1 MSNNNSTLLPC
12 KYNLAPFTNSSAPS
26 RSSSCSP
33 AKRWI
38 MQTTYDI
45 WRRRTRT
52 KRRRFLSSR
61 KNFAR
66 SIIER
71 KSLRDSAISCMRP
84 STSVFWRLAKWRLSS
99 TDRRTPIKKKFNKG
113 LGGLFPWLTFC
124 RAQRLVNGL
133 VAGRERRDYRAVIR
147 ASRARKV
154 FNSPRQEYNHEQ
166 GGFGTRCAL
175 YIYLH
180 PTAANSTSI

>member
-1 MSNNNSTLLPC
+1 MNYANYVRHMEKEDEDEEEEEEEVPF
-12 KYNLAPFTNSSAPS
+12 LAQKF
-26 RSSSCSP
+26 
-33 AKRWI
+33 
-38 MQTTYDI
+38 
-45 WRRRTRT
+45 
-52 KRRRFLSSR
+52 
-61 KNFAR
+61 R
-66 SIIER
+66 SIDHRR
-71 KSLRDSAISCMRP
+71 KSLKDSAISCMRP
-84 STSVFWRLAKWRLSS
+84 STSVFWRLAKWRFSS